1 MKTESSNH
9 LFETIRPSI
18 INNRML
24 REPQIEAWLAAKHH
38 FSKSNQPALIQMPVG
53 CGKSGLISML
63 PFGIAQRR
71 VLIVAPNLTIRDALF
86 ASVDCGNNDCFFR
99 KRKVAAMRVNG
110 PFAAIID
117 GRNANLADCHE
128 SHFVVANIQQIAQAG
143 NRWLAELPS
152 DFFDMVIFD
161 EGHHNAAKSWQRLL
175 EHFPEAKFV
184 SLTATPFRSDGKEV
198 VGKSIYHYSLLR
210 SMQRGYIKMLE
221 ASHVAPSEL
230 AFTFGDTQETATLEE
245 ILTLREEVWFSRG
258 VALAEACNQ
267 SIVDES
273 LRALE
278 RIRTSGTKQ
287 QIIAAACS
295 VEHAEAITGL
305 YQLRGYNAATIHSRQ
320 AKATQRNVL
329 QRLKRG
335 DLDVIIQVQ
344 MLGEGFDHPPLS
356 VAAVFRP
363 FRTLSP
369 YVQFAGRIMR
379 VLTQNNPLAP
389 ENRGVIVTHVGLNTD
404 RHWDQFKSLDHQDQS
419 LLSGLLCGTPYNK
432 DKSEPST
439 QSDDQHNDPSSRFFV
454 PEMLVEWE
462 MLLEEA
468 GEATPFAE
476 AVNEAEVAESEATA
490 PPLEVLPIG
499 KPARIVRAIAGP
511 QQRRREARSSL
522 SNGVNSA
529 VGKTLTAANLY
540 GNGRQVARMFPRFRH
555 LDNWSALRFWI
566 YVELGKVTGRGRVK
580 SEQWSLA
587 DIEKALDKLP
597 DLTEE
602 ISTAILAKSGGVR
615 GSGRVPCRPF
625 GES

>member
-1 MKTESSNH
+1 MKTVSSNH
-9 LFETIRPSI
+9 LFEAIFPNV
-18 INNRML
+18 INNRQL
-24 REPQIEAWLAAKHH
+24 REPQIEAWLAAKRH
-38 FSKSNQPALIQMPVG
+38 FSESNEPALIQMPVG
-53 CGKSGLISML
+53 CGKSGLISIL
-63 PFGIAQRR
+63 PFGIAKRR
-71 VLIVAPNLTIRDALF
+71 ALIVAPNLTIRDALF
-86 ASVDCGNNDCFFR
+86 AAVDCGGTDCFFR
-99 KRKVAAMRVNG
+99 KHNVAAMRVDG

-117 GRNANLADCHE
+117 GKNANLADCQE
-128 SHFVVANIQQIAQAG
+128 SHFVVANIQQIAHSG
-143 NRWLAELPS
+143 NRWLSQLPS
-152 DFFDMVIFD
+152 DFFDMIVFD

-175 EHFPEAKFV
+175 EHFPNAKFV

-230 AFTFGDTQETATLEE
+230 AFTFGDTQETATLDE
-245 ILTLREEVWFSRG
+245 ILSLREEAWFSRG
-258 VALAEACNQ
+258 VALAETCNQ

-278 RIRTSGTKQ
+278 RIRTAGTKQ

-295 VEHAEAITGL
+295 VEHAEAITRL
-305 YQLRGYNAATIHSRQ
+305 YQLRGYKAATIHSRQ

-379 VLTQNNPLAP
+379 VLTQNKPLAP

-404 RHWDQFKSLDHQDQS
+404 RHWDQFKSLDDQDQS

-432 DKSEPST
+432 NSAKSST
-439 QSDDQHNDPSSRFFV
+439 HKDDDPEDPASRFFV

-462 MLLEEA
+462 MLLEENGVA
-468 GEATPFAE
+468 SPFVGEQAIDDAHRDVDASSRT
-476 AVNEAEVAESEATA
+476 EVALA
-490 PPLEVLPIG
+490 PQALRTVG
-499 KPARIVRAIAGP
+499 RIAGP
-511 QQRRREARSSL
+511 QQRRREARSTL
-522 SNGVNSA
+522 RTTVNTA
-529 VGKTLTAANLY
+529 IGKTLSTSNLY
-540 GNGRQVARMFPRFRH
+540 GNGRQIARMFPRFRH
-555 LDNWSALRFWI
+555 LDNWAALRFWI
-566 YVELGKVTGRGRVK
+566 YVEFGKTPGREKRK
-580 SEQWSLA
+580 SELWSLA
-587 DIEKALDKLP
+587 EIEQALDLLP
-597 DLTEE
+597 D
-602 ISTAILAKSGGVR
+602 ISEQISISILKKSS
-615 GSGRVPCRPF
+615 GSRQRRFSCRPYD
-625 GES
+625 EY